1 MSNPYEEISPERP
14 IVIQHLNSHFS
25 QLFPDLKPEIITEL
39 VEKKTPHQKE
49 KFGSIR
55 RFVTFFTIYEFVK
68 DIQKELEKLKNKKNS

>member
-1 MSNPYEEISPERP
+1 MRKIRFLIFIFFVISPF
-14 IVIQHLNSHFS
+14 QN
-25 QLFPDLKPEIITEL
+25 LKPEIITEL